1 MDTSARAGGL
11 CTQPEPHRR
20 CVYSRGV
27 ASCSPTARG
36 RKFPITPVTAV
47 TLQGLS
53 RVGVPPLSHF
63 PRRRRRRRV
72 SSAQFSELTA
82 APGLFSLLLVAFCG
96 IMSHVSSMSE
106 VLFCVPSTPF
116 FWRDTKQIRS
126 GFTFSCTSSSEARE
140 ACLSK

>member
-1 MDTSARAGGL
+1 MHTSARAGGL

-27 ASCSPTARG
+27 ASCSLTAQG
-36 RKFPITPVTAV
+36 RKFPITPVTVV
-47 TLQGLS
+47 TLQVLS

-63 PRRRRRRRV
+63 PRRRRV

-82 APGLFSLLLVAFCG
+82 AASLFSLLLVAFCG
-96 IMSHVSSMSE
+96 IMSHVSSRSE
-106 VLFCVPSTPF
+106 MLFGVPSTPF
-116 FWRDTKQIRS
+116 FWRDTNQIRS